1 LVKENEENE
10 KYICAYVVSKKS
22 FDELNLKNYLKETL
36 PDYMIPTYFIQLEKM
51 PLTANGKLDRKA
63 LPKPNLDISLNEY
76 EAPRNELEET
86 LVKIWSE
93 VLNVK
98 KIGINDNFFDL
109 GGHSLKATVLMSKI
123 HKELNKEIP
132 LKELFKSP
140 TIKEFG
146 KYIEDVEENPYSKI
160 EKIEE
165 KEYYEA
171 SSAQKRMYMLQQ
183 FDKDSTAY
191 NMPVAFQLEG

>member
-1 LVKENEENE
+1 
-10 KYICAYVVSKKS
+10 YVVSKKS

-183 FDKDSTAY
+183 FDKDS
-191 NMPVAFQLEG
+191 

>member
-1 LVKENEENE
+1 
-10 KYICAYVVSKKS
+10 
-22 FDELNLKNYLKETL
+22 
-36 PDYMIPTYFIQLEKM
+36 DYMIPTYFIQLEKM

-165 KEYYEA
+165 K
-171 SSAQKRMYMLQQ
+171 
-183 FDKDSTAY
+183 
-191 NMPVAFQLEG
+191 

>member
-1 LVKENEENE
+1 
-10 KYICAYVVSKKS
+10 
-22 FDELNLKNYLKETL
+22 
-36 PDYMIPTYFIQLEKM
+36 M

-165 KEYYEA
+165 K
-171 SSAQKRMYMLQQ
+171 
-183 FDKDSTAY
+183 
-191 NMPVAFQLEG
+191 